1 MSNVGRVGRSSS
13 DAVSIPLPRI
23 APPAVNNEPGGFP
36 SPTGTAILDL
46 TAEQASA
53 IRKLLIGLRTG
64 KNLVDDV
71 RHGIFSLLSGGQRRV
86 LGQAWFII
94 SVRV

>member
-1 MSNVGRVGRSSS
+1 VSNVSRVGRSTS
-13 DAVSIPLPRI
+13 DRVPLPLPRLQ
-23 APPAVNNEPGGFP
+23 PPAVDNEPGGFP
-36 SPTGTAILDL
+36 SATGTAILDL
-46 TAEQASA
+46 SAEQTSA

-64 KNLVDDV
+64 KNVVEDV
-71 RHGIFSLLSGGQRRV
+71 RHGIFMLLSGGQRRV

>member
-13 DAVSIPLPRI
+13 DRVPLPLPRVQ
-23 APPAVNNEPGGFP
+23 PPAATNEPGGFP

-46 TAEQASA
+46 TVEQTSA

-64 KNLVDDV
+64 KTVVDDV
-71 RHGIFSLLSGGQRRV
+71 RHGIFTLLSGGQRRV